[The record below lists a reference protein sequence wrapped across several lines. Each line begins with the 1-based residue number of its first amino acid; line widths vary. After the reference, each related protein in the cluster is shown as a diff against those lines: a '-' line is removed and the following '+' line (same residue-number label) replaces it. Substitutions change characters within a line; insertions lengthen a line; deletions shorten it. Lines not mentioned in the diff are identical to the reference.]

1 MSKENSVGQK
11 NSIFTVSTLIEA
23 LDSMGMGVLATL
35 IVGTILRQLATLL
48 GDNFE
53 ILFTIGTYAQVFMA
67 VGVAIGVSS
76 ALKVRPVVMYAAVV
90 TSMMGAGAFSIIDG
104 VVSLRVGDPAA
115 AFVTALV
122 TVIVGSLIAGR
133 TKLDIMLTPIISLVA
148 GGLVAIHIAPWVTR
162 LTSWI
167 GVAVTTATEMHPI
180 WMGIIVSVIFC
191 FILLSPLSSSALAI
205 GLGLSGIAAGA
216 ALAGTAACMVGFA
229 VISFKDNGIGGL
241 VSQGIGT
248 AKIQFG
254 NFVKNPVIFL
264 PVMLAS
270 AITGPLSTVVFRME
284 TNSLGAGMGTSG
296 LVGQIQTL
304 YVMGADALWMIVL
317 VQVVLPILICL
328 LVWKWLRRKNWIND
342 GDMVLPKG

>member
-1 MSKENSVGQK
+1 MSKK
-11 NSIFTVSTLIEA
+11 NRILTGATFIDA

-35 IVGTILRQLATLL
+35 IVGTILRQIATLL
-48 GDNFE
+48 GDAFQ
-53 ILFTIGTYAQVFMA
+53 ILFTIGTYAKVFMA

-76 ALKVRPVVMYAAVV
+76 ALKVKPVVMYATVV
-90 TSMMGAGAFSIIDG
+90 TSMIGAGAFEIVDG

-122 TVIVGSLIAGR
+122 TAIVGSLIAGK
-133 TKLDIMLTPIISLVA
+133 TKLDIMLTPIISLVV
-148 GGLVAIHIAPWVTR
+148 GGLVAIYFAPWVAR

-167 GVAVTTATEMHPI
+167 GIAVGAATEMHPI
-180 WMGIIVSVIFC
+180 LMGIIVSVIFC
-191 FILLSPLSSSALAI
+191 FIILSPLSSSALAI

-216 ALAGTAACMVGFA
+216 ALAGTAASMVGFA
-229 VISFKDNGIGGL
+229 VISFKDNGVGGL

-248 AKIQFG
+248 SKIQFG
-254 NFVKNPVIFL
+254 NFVKNPMIFL
-264 PVMLAS
+264 PTMLAA
-270 AITGPLSTVVFRME
+270 AITGPLSTVAFGIQ

-304 YVMGADALWMIVL
+304 YVMGSGALWMIVL
-317 VQVVLPILICL
+317 VQVILPILIS
-328 LVWKWLRRKNWIND
+328 LVIWKFLQKKSWIND

>member
-1 MSKENSVGQK
+1 MSKKERILTGA
-11 NSIFTVSTLIEA
+11 TLIDA

-35 IVGTILRQLATLL
+35 IVGTILRQIATLL
-48 GDNFE
+48 GDSFQ

-76 ALKVRPVVMYAAVV
+76 ALKVKPVVMYATVV
-90 TSMMGAGAFSIIDG
+90 TSMMGAGAFSIVDG
-104 VVSLRVGDPAA
+104 VVALRVGDPAA

-122 TVIVGSLIAGR
+122 TAIVGSFIAGK

-148 GGLVAIHIAPWVTR
+148 GGLVAIYIAPWVTR

-167 GVAVTTATEMHPI
+167 GIAVGAATEMHPFF
-180 WMGIIVSVIFC
+180 MGIIVAVIFC
-191 FILLSPLSSSALAI
+191 FIILSPLSSSALAI

-216 ALAGTAACMVGFA
+216 ALAGTTASMIGFA

-248 AKIQFG
+248 SKIQFG
-254 NFVKNPVIFL
+254 NFVKNPRIFF
-264 PVMLAS
+264 PTMLTS
-270 AITGPLSTVVFRME
+270 AITGPLSTVVFRIE

-304 YVMGADALWMIVL
+304 YVMGSGALWMIVL
-317 VQVVLPILICL
+317 VQVILPIVFSLV
-328 LVWKWLRRKNWIND
+328 VWKILQKVNWISD